1 MGDTHSYNSNIEDN
15 SRDFILGEFKQT
27 GTGGN
32 HSTRAESRKNMAS
45 QYNYYQYQTQAQ
57 RQQQQT
63 LAAGT
68 GAMEWNGTA
77 WVPAGGVAAAAQ
89 HTSAAAATSATAPPQ
104 QPEAPPGHTLPPPH
118 STPHQFV
125 AAYSAI
131 YQEWKSQ
138 GSQQSQLA
146 ATLPAG
152 PQKEEAQNRAQWA
165 DYYAEL
171 SSRCAHHYNTLMS
184 RGAVQQPSYQ
194 QPHQQHYGQYQ
205 AQQAG
210 WSHTP
215 AAAPA
220 PAPATRTAP
229 ASGGAPAP
237 PPESMKRY
245 VHRCLARCTTAEQKK
260 RVQAKVETVISD
272 HIRNGT
278 LQTTDWDSL
287 ECVPFEE
294 PQHQQYGSP
303 PPYKKQRSSGSDNY
317 YGHSSAG
324 GSGGNTYGDGG
335 GGGGGSKSYYGP
347 SSSSFGQDQ
356 SDFIAFD
363 SGSSP
368 SRGHKRGG
376 NKNRKGKQGKQKS
389 SDANYYA
396 PQEQAD
402 DGFERS
408 NATLNARQARFSGQ
422 GGLSDAAKPSV
433 INNVER
439 YMGKTVIGGTRKL
452 NEEDFEAMTT
462 KGTCT
467 VLEKD
472 YLRLTAPPRA
482 ELVRPEPI
490 LKEHLANLK
499 ALWLKPEKERGGGGK
514 RDYVWFCSQFK
525 ALRQDLTVQRI
536 FNAFAVH
543 TYETHARIALEE
555 GDLNEFNQC
564 QTQLKDLYEK
574 LAHDESEKAGLKN
587 ETEFIAYRILYYV
600 FLSGNKKYEGG
611 SSDMMKILLT
621 ISTEQRADPTISHA
635 LKVRVAVAEYDY
647 HAFFTL
653 QDECP
658 NMGAYLMDYLVPS
671 VRRDALQRIQK
682 AFRPHI
688 PVDYVLSEL
697 GFDLADDE
705 DAKEGRNWLQSCG
718 CKFSDDGKSFL
729 TKDSVLKDPDLKSK
743 KSSLI

>member
-1 MGDTHSYNSNIEDN
+1 MS
-15 SRDFILGEFKQT
+15 
-27 GTGGN
+27 
-32 HSTRAESRKNMAS
+32 
-45 QYNYYQYQTQAQ
+45 
-57 RQQQQT
+57 
-63 LAAGT
+63 T
-68 GAMEWNGTA
+68 GAL
-77 WVPAGGVAAAAQ
+77 Q
-89 HTSAAAATSATAPPQ
+89 
-104 QPEAPPGHTLPPPH
+104 
-118 STPHQFV
+118 
-125 AAYSAI
+125 
-131 YQEWKSQ
+131 
-138 GSQQSQLA
+138 
-146 ATLPAG
+146 
-152 PQKEEAQNRAQWA
+152 
-165 DYYAEL
+165 
-171 SSRCAHHYNTLMS
+171 
-184 RGAVQQPSYQ
+184 QQPSYQ
-194 QPHQQHYGQYQ
+194 QQQQYGQYQ
-205 AQQAG
+205 AQQQRQSQWAG
-210 WSHTP
+210 QTP
-215 AAAPA
+215 AAAPTPVA
-220 PAPATRTAP
+220 AP
-229 ASGGAPAP
+229 ASGAPAP

-260 RVQAKVETVISD
+260 RIQAKVETVISD
-272 HIRNGT
+272 HIRSGS
-278 LQTTDWDSL
+278 LHTTDWDSL
-287 ECVPFEE
+287 ECVPLEE
-294 PQHQQYGSP
+294 PQQHYKYQQQQYGSP
-303 PPYKKQRSSGSDNY
+303 PPYKKQRSSGSDHY
-317 YGHSSAG
+317 YGG
-324 GSGGNTYGDGG
+324 GSGGGGG
-335 GGGGGSKSYYGP
+335 GGGGGSRSSYYGP
-347 SSSSFGQDQ
+347 SSSFGQDQ

-368 SRGHKRGG
+368 SKGVRGG
-376 NKNRKGKQGKQKS
+376 NKKKKGKQGKQKN
-389 SDANYYA
+389 SDASYYA
-396 PQEQAD
+396 PQAD

-422 GGLSDAAKPSV
+422 GGLSDAAKPSM

-452 NEEDFEAMTT
+452 NEEDFEVMTT

-467 VLEKD
+467 VLEKE

-543 TYETHARIALEE
+543 VYETHARIALEQ

-574 LAHDESEKAGLKN
+574 LAHDESEKKAGLKN
-587 ETEFIAYRILYYV
+587 EMEFIAYRILYYV

-621 ISTEQRADPTISHA
+621 LSSEQRADPTISHA
-635 LKVRVAVAEYDY
+635 LKVRVAVAEFDY

-653 QDECP
+653 QDDCP

-697 GFDLADDE
+697 GFDMADEE
-705 DAKEGRNWLQSCG
+705 DAKEGREWLQSCG

-729 TKDSVLKDPDLKSK
+729 TKDSVLKDPDLTNK

>member
-1 MGDTHSYNSNIEDN
+1 
-15 SRDFILGEFKQT
+15 
-27 GTGGN
+27 
-32 HSTRAESRKNMAS
+32 MAS

-63 LAAGT
+63 SAAGT

-77 WVPAGGVAAAAQ
+77 WVPAGGAGVTAQQQPAA
-89 HTSAAAATSATAPPQ
+89 TTSATAPPQ
-104 QPEAPPGHTLPPPH
+104 QPEAPPGHTLPPPN
-118 STPHQFV
+118 STPQQFV

-146 ATLPAG
+146 ATLPVGA
-152 PQKEEAQNRAQWA
+152 QKDEAQNRAQWA

-171 SSRCAHHYNTLMS
+171 SSRCAHYYNTLMS
-184 RGAVQQPSYQ
+184 RGAVQQQPSHHHHHHH
-194 QPHQQHYGQYQ
+194 HQQQYGQYQ
-205 AQQAG
+205 AQQQPQSQWAG
-210 WSHTP
+210 QT
-215 AAAPA
+215 AMAAPA
-220 PAPATRTAP
+220 PVATPAC
-229 ASGGAPAP
+229 GAPAP

-260 RVQAKVETVISD
+260 RIQAKVETVISD

-287 ECVPFEE
+287 ECISLEE
-294 PQHQQYGSP
+294 PQQQYQYQYQQQTQQQQYGSP
-303 PPYKKQRSSGSDNY
+303 PPYKKQRSSGSDNH
-317 YGHSSAG
+317 YGHPTSGDSSSKNYG
-324 GSGGNTYGDGG
+324 VRSGGA
-335 GGGGGSKSYYGP
+335 GGGGSSSYYGP
-347 SSSSFGQDQ
+347 SSSSFDHQDQ

-368 SRGHKRGG
+368 SRGKRGG
-376 NKNRKGKQGKQKS
+376 TKKKKGKQVKQRS
-389 SDANYYA
+389 SGATSYYA
-396 PQEQAD
+396 PQDQAD

-422 GGLSDAAKPSV
+422 GGLSDAAKPNI

-452 NEEDFEAMTT
+452 NEEDFEAMTC

-467 VLEKD
+467 VLEKE

-499 ALWLKPEKERGGGGK
+499 ALWLKPEKKRGGGGK
-514 RDYVWFCSQFK
+514 LDYVWFCSQFK

-543 TYETHARIALEE
+543 VYETHARIALEQ

-564 QTQLKDLYEK
+564 QTQLKELYEK
-574 LAHDESEKAGLKN
+574 NSHDESEKAGLKN

-621 ISTEQRADPTISHA
+621 LSSEQRADPTISHA

-653 QDECP
+653 QDDCP

-697 GFDLADDE
+697 GFDMTDDE
-705 DAKEGRNWLQSCG
+705 DAKEGREWLQSCG

-729 TKDSVLKDPDLKSK
+729 TKDSVLKDPDLTNK